1 MWKLFFRNKSVEIL
15 NGFIQFV
22 EAVLITAL
30 IFGGSLVAFFV
41 ASEIIGIV
49 IHQTVNLISSNVAD
63 ALLYFFRDRGNNPS
77 EFRESYWGRA
87 GFMGM
92 ITIISVASGTALYIG
107 IGGWIKRNIQLA
119 KEGVKVKITL

>member
-1 MWKLFFRNKSVEIL
+1 MRGKGANMWKLFFRNKAVEIL

-77 EFRESYWGRA
+77 ELRESYWVRA
-87 GFMGM
+87 GCMGL
-92 ITIISVASGTALYIG
+92 I
-107 IGGWIKRNIQLA
+107 
-119 KEGVKVKITL
+119 KITL